1 MGKSFYS
8 PFTLTLSLS
17 TLPFPGVLSLALC
30 VCLYDSCIRNAYTI
44 VCFGDCNGG
53 KQKGREIGRVSVVG
67 FRSLSPVPV
76 ALVARGGGPPFPLR
90 RASEKTISRI
100 SRCST
105 GEGGEKQPTAFPCA
119 CIYIPFFGSC
129 SLQSISYFYCLIGSR
144 FWWWLDDGE
153 IASKSKNG
161 SAHT

>member
-1 MGKSFYS
+1 MLSNAFDRSAAVEIGRGRDGGGEKEEMHIGNRIKMGKSFYS
-8 PFTLTLSLS
+8 PFTLNLPLS

-76 ALVARGGGPPFPLR
+76 ALVAREGPSSPP
-90 RASEKTISRI
+90 
-100 SRCST
+100 
-105 GEGGEKQPTAFPCA
+105 Q
-119 CIYIPFFGSC
+119 
-129 SLQSISYFYCLIGSR
+129 
-144 FWWWLDDGE
+144 
-153 IASKSKNG
+153 ASKRKDN
-161 SAHT
+161 